1 MEWEKWVEVGCEA
14 REVMRRPCG
23 IIPGRNPNLT
33 PRLRRLCFALYFAG
47 YLVQA
52 SGSLPEPRPAS
63 RKKKWKLVMEE
74 LPTYGDQIL
83 RYNGTPLAA
92 RRLAG

>member
-1 MEWEKWVEVGCEA
+1 MEREKWVEVGCEA

-33 PRLRRLCFALYFAG
+33 G

-74 LPTYGDQIL
+74 LPLT
-83 RYNGTPLAA
+83 GTKS
-92 RRLAG
+92 